1 MFDVYTPL
9 QIAIVFA
16 AYFFAATAKGVTGLG
31 FSTTCLAIIAL
42 TVGLKNA
49 LPLLII
55 PSISTNLMV
64 MVGAGHFPET
74 VRRFWPM
81 YLATIPGVLL
91 GLWFLGAVDGPVAG
105 LSLGIVLIVYCIFA
119 YANPDLRLPRHLE
132 RPLQPISG
140 LLTGMV
146 NGATGSQVMPS
157 MPFLMSLH
165 MDKNRFVQTINCSF
179 TLSSLIMIAGLAH
192 LDLFTTNA
200 VIVSGI
206 GTVFAVVGI
215 RIGERIRDKLDTN
228 QFRLAVLTML
238 TVMGIALIAG
248 GI

>member
-74 VRRFWPM
+74 VRRFWSM

-228 QFRLAVLTML
+228 QFRLAVLAML